1 MENDWYIVTPQ
12 YDNNDF
18 ISDVI
23 KEGEAAGFMPAE
35 VDDAAP
41 DIQSRDCNVSWIA
54 KNEICQQIVQLFGPI
69 HKKVG
74 YDIDALEALQYTVY
88 EEGQFYNWH
97 IDCRENMEG
106 KIRKYSM
113 TMWLNEPEEYEGGVL
128 EIEMGGPAHQSSIQT
143 FKEKQG
149 HIVFFH
155 PHYWHRVTP
164 VTKGV
169 RKSLV
174 GWFCG
179 SPWK

>member
-18 ISDVI
+18 VSDVI

-69 HKKVG
+69 HEKVG

-88 EEGQFYNWH
+88 EKGHFYNWH
-97 IDCRENMEG
+97 IDSRENMEG
-106 KIRKYSM
+106 KIRK
-113 TMWLNEPEEYEGGVL
+113 
-128 EIEMGGPAHQSSIQT
+128 
-143 FKEKQG
+143 
-149 HIVFFH
+149 
-155 PHYWHRVTP
+155 
-164 VTKGV
+164 
-169 RKSLV
+169 
-174 GWFCG
+174 
-179 SPWK
+179 